1 MTGAPLDRIGA
12 RFAEALDD
20 EETGALP
27 EEQGRFQDAI
37 EAADGWE
44 IDRRLEIAAD
54 VLRLPPWDAPWST
67 STRITR
73 RIGDGGSAPSRPA
86 VHVSSASMPEPAG
99 IRAAVAAPSRGW
111 PRPAPRPSGPG
122 S

>member
-12 RFAEALDD
+12 RFAKALDD

-27 EEQGRFQDAI
+27 EEQGRLRDAI

-54 VLRLPPWDAPWST
+54 ALRLPPWDTPVEHLYADYEADRRRRLGAAGAGPPHR
-67 STRITR
+67 TRFKR
-73 RIGDGGSAPSRPA
+73 LDA
-86 VHVSSASMPEPAG
+86 
-99 IRAAVAAPSRGW
+99 
-111 PRPAPRPSGPG
+111 
-122 S
+122 